1 MLKWDCL
8 SYNRGSM
15 TEFNKA
21 ALTAEE
27 QLNLLI
33 SRGLL
38 VEDKT
43 SAVDIL
49 KRIGYYRL
57 SAYMRYFQQGVNH
70 EFVPNTNFANI
81 IELYN
86 FDEKLRSICFDSI
99 RKIEIAYRAAISN
112 VMCKKY
118 GSHWFYNQSAFKDSQ
133 KILECRAVIES
144 EIKKKNS
151 EYAETFIAKYYKKY
165 DNPDLPPFWTIA
177 ETLTIGS
184 LNKIYQM
191 ISNSDKREIIKYL
204 GFSFDIKF
212 LAFANWLFSV
222 CVIRNICAHHSRL
235 FNRIFRISPTKQAL
249 IKELN
254 TDYRNTF
261 YYLAMIINYYLKTIS
276 NDISFEDDLIRLF
289 AKYPNIDKTKMGIP
303 ANWQGFTITK
313 IGKQKVKSNHQ

>member
-1 MLKWDCL
+1 
-8 SYNRGSM
+8 M
-15 TEFNKA
+15 TGFNKA

-33 SRGLL
+33 DRGLI

-57 SAYMRYFQQGVNH
+57 SAYMRNFQRGINH
-70 EFVPNTNFANI
+70 EFVPNTNFTNI

-86 FDEKLRSICFDSI
+86 FDEKLRSVCFDAI

-118 GSHWFYNQSAFKDSQ
+118 GSHWFYNHSAFKDSQ
-133 KILECRAVIES
+133 KISECRAVIES
-144 EIKKKNS
+144 EIKKKSS
-151 EYAETFIAKYYKKY
+151 EYAETFIAKYYEKY
-165 DNPDLPPFWTIA
+165 DSPDLPPFWTIS

-191 ISNSDKREIIKYL
+191 INNNDKRETIKYL

-289 AKYPNIDKTKMGIP
+289 AKYPNIDKTKMGFP
-303 ANWQGFTITK
+303 QNWQGFTITK
-313 IGKQKVKSNHQ
+313 IGKQKVKSNYQ